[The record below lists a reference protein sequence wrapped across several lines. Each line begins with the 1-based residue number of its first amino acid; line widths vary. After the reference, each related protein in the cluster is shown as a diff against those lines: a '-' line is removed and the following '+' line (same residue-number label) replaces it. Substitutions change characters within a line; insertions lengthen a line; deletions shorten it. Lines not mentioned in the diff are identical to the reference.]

1 MNREQKKKI
10 LIVLLIILL
19 ILIIFYNIHKN
30 EFMTIDDDNYVN
42 DNVYKTIFYTL
53 LSNSLNL
60 EIIPN
65 EINLDGMDDN
75 KIQIIKSRNLNNYL
89 LISNNTFY
97 LYMFDENS
105 FIVDNNIL
113 TIDNSGNKLILNIPL
128 NLYEFTLLS
137 ISDDYYINLKDP
149 NSSNI
154 KKIRLVNNVNNIS
167 NLNFVILIKQIRES
181 MTNYLSSLFNE
192 FKNININNINNE
204 YDQYD
209 KYYQYKQISIQKNSQ
224 LNGLIL
230 VSNNLLHYLFADKSG
245 FYKVSLTANNNIVAN
260 ITQIRILNSKKI
272 LFTNLGNLIS
282 YDDNNKVL
290 YTLIKQCNKNIT
302 TLKLSNSG
310 KLIFTDNNNNIY
322 NTVDFIELKLSINK
336 DLLLPDLE
344 SFDKKINR
352 ILNSINKINFTYNI
366 SLLNSVNL
374 TKQNYDQYNKTTVNN
389 INNKIDTTQI
399 SGLYNLNT
407 QNKMPIK
414 NMNDTDV
421 PQQKPEERNLQM
433 MPQQK
438 PEEKNLMMP
447 QQKPEERNLM
457 MPQQKPE
464 ERNLMMPQQKPE
476 ERNLQM
482 MPQQK
487 PEERNLM
494 MPQQKPYSFQ
504 NILTP
509 YYYTNGKISNVI
521 NKSDNNITLNFPN
534 TFTIKNNIV
543 FVNNTQSIINSITF
557 DYNITVSS
565 IGLWIYI
572 VDKNG
577 NSISGWDT
585 IYSYNSS
592 FTPLKY
598 NLYLK
603 PNQGLVFN
611 IYQVTEYGGYLK
623 LKINDYTIQQSL

>member
-19 ILIIFYNIHKN
+19 IVIIFYNINKN

-53 LSNSLNL
+53 LYNSLNL
-60 EIIPN
+60 EIILN
-65 EINLDGMDDN
+65 EINLDSMDDN

-113 TIDNSGNKLILNIPL
+113 TTDNSGNKLILNIPL
-128 NLYEFTLLS
+128 NLYKFTLLS
-137 ISDDYYINLKDP
+137 ISDDYYVNLKDP

-154 KKIRLVNNVNNIS
+154 KKIRLVNNVNNTS
-167 NLNFVILIKQIRES
+167 NFDFVILVKRIRES

-209 KYYQYKQISIQKNSQ
+209 KYYQYKQISIKKNSQ

-322 NTVDFIELKLSINK
+322 NSVDFIELKLSINK

-366 SLLNSVNL
+366 PLLNSVNL
-374 TKQNYDQYNKTTVNN
+374 TKQNYDQYNKTTDNN

-407 QNKMPIK
+407 KNKMPIK
-414 NMNDTDV
+414 NMNDIDV
-421 PQQKPEERNLQM
+421 LQQKPEERNLMMPQQKPEERNLM

-438 PEEKNLMMP
+438 PEERNLLMMPQQKPEERNLLMMPQQKLEERNLMMP

-476 ERNLQM
+476 ERNLM

-494 MPQQKPYSFQ
+494 MP
-504 NILTP
+504 
-509 YYYTNGKISNVI
+509 
-521 NKSDNNITLNFPN
+521 
-534 TFTIKNNIV
+534 
-543 FVNNTQSIINSITF
+543 
-557 DYNITVSS
+557 
-565 IGLWIYI
+565 
-572 VDKNG
+572 
-577 NSISGWDT
+577 
-585 IYSYNSS
+585 
-592 FTPLKY
+592 
-598 NLYLK
+598 
-603 PNQGLVFN
+603 
-611 IYQVTEYGGYLK
+611 
-623 LKINDYTIQQSL
+623 